1 MLGGFWRT
9 LSRGDLAPSRIVD
22 TGDRSILPEWPVLRL
37 GTGFALL
44 PRGTRVAR
52 SIAGEIESMKA
63 TMTHFTLATALLTTL
78 ACGGSNQE
86 PETPGEKVGE
96 AVEDVG
102 EDIEEAGDDMED
114 DSE

>member
-1 MLGGFWRT
+1 
-9 LSRGDLAPSRIVD
+9 VD
-22 TGDRSILPEWPVLRL
+22 TADRSILLEWPALRL

-52 SIAGEIESMKA
+52 SNAGETKPMKA
-63 TMTHFTLATALLTTL
+63 TITHFTLATALLTTL

-86 PETPGEKVGE
+86 PETPGEKAGE
-96 AVEDVG
+96 AVEEVG